1 MFKKQFLQLIT
12 VIPEL
17 LPITASIKEAQE
29 MKGGPWTDIDINET
43 TDYCILDNF

>member
-17 LPITASIKEAQE
+17 LPITASIKEA
-29 MKGGPWTDIDINET
+29 
-43 TDYCILDNF
+43 